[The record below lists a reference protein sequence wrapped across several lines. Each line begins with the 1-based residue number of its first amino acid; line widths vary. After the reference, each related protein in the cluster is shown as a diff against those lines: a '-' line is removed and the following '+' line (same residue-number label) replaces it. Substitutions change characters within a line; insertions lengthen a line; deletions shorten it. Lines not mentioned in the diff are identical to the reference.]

1 MHNFVDENNQI
12 ITQTP
17 KELQLLSFDFFR
29 IFTPIFLLK
38 NFLKLNRSFDF
49 PLKKQTLKF
58 FFTIMMENVHPF
70 KNCAIIF
77 FFNCF
82 KMFPSFFGKYTNG
95 TERKYSIGFQ
105 RPLPPENSLLRQTP
119 NPSEFCT

>member
-38 NFLKLNRSFDF
+38 IFLKLNRSFGF
-49 PLKKQTLKF
+49 PLKTNFKF
-58 FFTIMMENVHPF
+58 FFHN
-70 KNCAIIF
+70 ND
-77 FFNCF
+77 
-82 KMFPSFFGKYTNG
+82 GK
-95 TERKYSIGFQ
+95 
-105 RPLPPENSLLRQTP
+105 RPPL
-119 NPSEFCT
+119 

>member
-38 NFLKLNRSFDF
+38 FFLKLCRSFDF
-49 PLKKQTLKF
+49 PLKNKL
-58 FFTIMMENVHPF
+58 
-70 KNCAIIF
+70 
-77 FFNCF
+77 
-82 KMFPSFFGKYTNG
+82 
-95 TERKYSIGFQ
+95 
-105 RPLPPENSLLRQTP
+105 
-119 NPSEFCT
+119 